1 MKNRRVKA
9 LFLTMMLSAAM
20 TAGACGNVASASNAL
35 GAVSVSAAESTA
47 SAAESTASE
56 EKSTASGAESTK
68 SEAES
73 LSATSESLEAE
84 SVKDVSY
91 TPATIT
97 PFESLDLADMF
108 SNKDQDD
115 SWSETTGTVITLS
128 GKTAAVKGSG
138 AEAEGN
144 TVTISTEGTYILSGE
159 MTDGQIVIEA
169 GEQDKV
175 HLVLNGV
182 NMTNDDSACIFVK
195 SADKVIVTLADGTEN
210 ILSDTGETFTQP
222 DEGSTVDGVIFSR
235 EDLSFNG
242 KGTLTVKGTYSH
254 AIVCKDD
261 LVIAEGTYVIE
272 ATDKGLVGEDSVRV
286 KDGDLTITSGDDAVH
301 SSTSDKEGKGF
312 IYIEGG
318 KFLISA
324 GDDGIHAETALVI
337 AGGTICVTES
347 KEGLEGATIDVLDGD
362 IDITS
367 SDDGINAAYSSTTS
381 ADGSA
386 LNGAKTQEEMTSP
399 EMNGEMPEGMTPP
412 EMNGE
417 IPEGM
422 TPPEINGEM
431 PEGMTPPEMN
441 GEMPEGMTPSE
452 RNGETQEGWNGMQR
466 PKGGRGGVCGQNGT
480 MQGGGFGDMMDV
492 QADAYLRIAG
502 GDIYINAGGDALDA
516 NGYFYMEGGTVLA
529 DGPTGSGNGTIDA
542 AIAAKVTG
550 GTIIAVGSAGMA
562 QSFGSDSTQY
572 SINYTFANAVEAGTA
587 LTLTDET
594 GKVVATASPAKTY
607 QNVVIST
614 PEIGNGTYTLT
625 AGDQSESIVV
635 ESISTS
641 AGSSLG
647 SAGFG
652 GRR

>member
-1 MKNRRVKA
+1 MRYRRLGILAGTLV
-9 LFLTMMLSAAM
+9 LTGGLLAGCG
-20 TAGACGNVASASNAL
+20 TA
-35 GAVSVSAAESTA
+35 STA
-47 SAAESTASE
+47 STTAATTSTTTTTSSAATQSSGQTSSSGSKGSAVTAASVDTSDLFSNRDLE
-56 EKSTASGAESTK
+56 QTADTS
-68 SEAES
+68 
-73 LSATSESLEAE
+73 SA
-84 SVKDVSY
+84 K
-91 TPATIT
+91 TIT
-97 PFESLDLADMF
+97 LTSG
-108 SNKDQDD
+108 QD
-115 SWSETTGTVITLS
+115 
-128 GKTAAVKGSG
+128 
-138 AEAEGN
+138 
-144 TVTISTEGTYILSGE
+144 VTISEEGVYVITGSAENTTIIVDAPDDAKVQLVLSGV
-159 MTDGQIVIEA
+159 TV
-169 GEQDKV
+169 
-175 HLVLNGV
+175 
-182 NMTNDDSACIFVK
+182 TNDDFPVIYVK
-195 SADKVIVTLADGTEN
+195 SADKVFVTTVSGTQNALSVTGEFTADGTTN
-210 ILSDTGETFTQP
+210 TDA
-222 DEGSTVDGVIFSR
+222 VIFCKS
-235 EDLSFNG
+235 DLTLNG
-242 KGTLTVKGTYSH
+242 EGTLTVSSAQGNGISG
-254 AIVCKDD
+254 KDE
-261 LVIAEGTYVIE
+261 ITITGGTYVINSKKDAIE
-272 ATDKGLVGEDSVRV
+272 AQDAINIADGDFTITTDKDGLHSEDS
-286 KDGDLTITSGDDAVH
+286 DDPTTGSV
-301 SSTSDKEGKGF
+301 
-312 IYIEGG
+312 YIGG
-318 KFLISA
+318 GTFVIDA
-324 GDDGIHAETALVI
+324 GDDGIQATTNLTI
-337 AGGTICVTES
+337 DGGTFTIDAV
-347 KEGLEGATIDVLDGD
+347 EGLEGTFVTVNGGTIS
-362 IDITS
+362 ITA

-399 EMNGEMPEGMTPP
+399 EMNGEMPEGMTPPEMNGEIPEGMTPP

-572 SINYTFANAVEAGTA
+572 SINYTVANAVEAGTA